1 MPAGIINR
9 FVILSINRKAVSRR
23 CGFSPAASATAWSK
37 ILDLLLQHFEQTQQV
52 GATQD
57 GPMLR
62 YFLKGRMRA
71 V

>member
-1 MPAGIINR
+1 LWVLTRGLGHR
-9 FVILSINRKAVSRR
+9 LVQ
-23 CGFSPAASATAWSK
+23 

-62 YFLKGRMRA
+62 DFLKGRMRA